1 MIFIS
6 ETNLGHSALPSFKDF
21 TTVADPSK
29 KVCNYGGIAWYV
41 RNSLARHMFQVQFN
55 ESYISFRLK
64 LVPKIVFIGV
74 YVQPE
79 GARHFNI
86 DMFAEVGAL
95 LVDCDQKGLIPYVG
109 GDFNSRPG
117 DFHLINTDTSWI
129 YESNIDS
136 NTNKHGKTL
145 FRDLCCAG
153 KVKPING
160 MKYYGRT
167 FDNNFTFI
175 RSNGQSQIDFCLTNS
190 TGRRNVK
197 NFQILVNDWHISD
210 HRPISLEIE
219 TECKTDLGWLL
230 KRANDLNSSSS
241 DSVNEVHQ
249 FRGNFDYEAM
259 ELELLQQQDR
269 IERAIEIKLQNDDVQ
284 GAIDTL
290 DVCLKDVHKNH
301 KIKRMKQP
309 SQRADF
315 TVVNKAFDEYVKGL
329 SDEHVPEAKVQEL
342 LDKYVTARKS
352 LTTEVMKK
360 DAEVWVD
367 VLKKND
373 AKSFWKLVDWKG
385 NLKQN
390 KALNSP
396 SIQQFEVFFEELYK
410 CKNKRELID
419 IMEIHTNKSVDAL
432 DKPIDDEEVKT
443 AFKSMKKSGFDY
455 NLPVLSILVTYFTLM
470 VVNIMNAIFHVKY
483 PISLA
488 FSLLSLI
495 PKKGNLMLP
504 KNFRGIQMMKSF
516 AVLFDRIITNRL
528 KSWLNFNVDQTAFQ
542 KLKSTLIHIFTLR
555 ILIDIAKKQKVT
567 LYIGSVDI
575 EKAFDHVPRSL
586 LLKKLVTIGV
596 GRLMLFALKEIY
608 MFSVCVIKFQDELSD
623 TFRMYRGVRQGAA
636 SSVLLFNAFM
646 DGLFNHLEGKCS
658 AETLIH
664 TIHALIHADDTIIL
678 STSRESFIHKCNE
691 TIRFFQTN
699 KLNLNIDKSAFLII
713 NPKLNDRKSSLVLNS
728 GVLKYKSS
736 FEYLGVII
744 SDTGVL
750 KNDVNSYVVKKSA
763 NVTVKFTNFCRT
775 NKNAPFHVKLD
786 VLDKCVTSSLLYGCE
801 TWANC
806 ITDVEQPYRSGLKI
820 ALNVRQNLNN
830 EIVHLETGRSPL
842 CGRIKSLQLKFWLFV
857 TTKYMTEFPESA
869 LAKVVKI
876 GIDCNSKY
884 VKYYTDLQAEYT
896 NPTACKMAIDRSY
909 LEHCKSK
916 LIAKNIE
923 DPDSKLGTYYRVNPT
938 LSNNV
943 RNPQI
948 IMEFERELVTRF
960 RTGSHSLAVETGR
973 YSNIIREN
981 RLCSCGNSVQT
992 VWHVVAEC
1000 CETRDIVPNRYN
1012 NLQEVFDDANIYS
1025 VLLAVTRK
1033 LKIRIR

>member
-6 ETNLGHSALPSFKDF
+6 ETNLGHDALPSFKDY

-29 KVCNYGGIAWYV
+29 KICTYGGIAWYV
-41 RNSLARHMFQVQFN
+41 RNSLAKHMFQVQFN
-55 ESYISFRLK
+55 EAYISFRLN
-64 LVPKIVFIGV
+64 LFPNIVFIGV

-79 GARHFNI
+79 GARNFNLH
-86 DMFAEVGAL
+86 MFAEVGAL
-95 LVDCDQKGLIPYVG
+95 LADCNQKGLTPYVG

-117 DFHLINTDTSWI
+117 DLHLINSDIAWT
-129 YESNIDS
+129 YESNIDTK
-136 NTNKHGKTL
+136 TNKHGKTF

-160 MKYYGRT
+160 MKYYGKT

-175 RSNGQSQIDFCLTNS
+175 RSNGQSQIDFCLTNA
-190 TGRRNVK
+190 TGRKMMK
-197 NFQILVNDWHISD
+197 NFTILVDDWHISD

-219 TECKTDLGWLL
+219 TQCKTDVGWLL
-230 KRANDLNSSSS
+230 KRAIDLNSSSS
-241 DSVNEVHQ
+241 DSVNEVRQ
-249 FRGNFDYEAM
+249 FRGNFDYDAM
-259 ELELLQQQDR
+259 QLELLQQQDK
-269 IERAIEIKLQNDDVQ
+269 IERSIEIKLQQNDVQ

-290 DVCLKDVHKNH
+290 DEWLKDVHMKH
-301 KIKRMKQP
+301 KLKRQTHVT
-309 SQRADF
+309 QRANF
-315 TVVNKAFDEYVKGL
+315 AIVNKAFDDYLKGV
-329 SDEHVPEAKVQEL
+329 SDDHVPEAEVQEL
-342 LDKYVTARKS
+342 LERYMNARKS
-352 LTTEVMKK
+352 LTADVMKK
-360 DAEVWVD
+360 DADIWVD

-385 NLKQN
+385 SLKHN

-396 SIQQFEVFFEELYK
+396 SMQQFEVFFEELYK
-410 CKNKRELID
+410 CKNKRELTD
-419 IMEIHTNKSVDAL
+419 IMEINTDKYVEAL
-432 DKPIDDEEVKT
+432 DKPIDDEEVKS

-470 VVNIMNAIFHVKY
+470 VVNIMNAIFFVKY

-528 KSWLNFNVDQTAFQ
+528 KSWLTFNVDQTAFQ

-555 ILIDIAKKQKVT
+555 ILIEVARKQNVT

-586 LLKKLVTIGV
+586 LLKKLVKLGV

-608 MFSVCVIKFQDELSD
+608 MYSVCVIKFQGELSD

-646 DGLFNHLEGKCS
+646 DGLFQHLESKCS
-658 AETLIH
+658 IETLIH

-678 STSRESFIHKCNE
+678 STSREKFIYKCNE
-691 TIRFFQTN
+691 TVHFFQSN

-713 NPKLNDRKSSLVLNS
+713 NPKANDRKSSIVLNS

-750 KNDVNSYVVKKSA
+750 KEDVKRYVEKKSA
-763 NVTVKFTNFCRT
+763 NVTVKFTNFCKM
-775 NKNAPFHVKLD
+775 NNNAPFHVKLD

-801 TWANC
+801 TWANYS
-806 ITDVEQPYRSGLKI
+806 TDVEQPYRSGLKM

-830 EIVHLETGRSPL
+830 EIVHVETGKFPL
-842 CGRIKSLQLKFWLFV
+842 SGKIKSLQLKFWLFV
-857 TTKYMTEFPESA
+857 IDKYMVDFPESA

-876 GIDCNSKY
+876 GLDCNIKY
-884 VKYYTDLQAEYT
+884 LKHYIDLQAEYE
-896 NPTACKMAIDRSY
+896 NPAACKETIDKKF
-909 LEHCKSK
+909 LELYEAKM
-916 LIAKNIE
+916 IAKHNQ

-938 LSNNV
+938 LTSNV
-943 RNPQI
+943 QNPQKC
-948 IMEFERELVTRF
+948 MELERELITRF

-981 RLCSCGNSVQT
+981 RLCSCGNGVQT
-992 VWHVVAEC
+992 VWHVVSEC
-1000 CETRDIVPNRYN
+1000 CETRDIVPNTYN
-1012 NLQEVFDDANIYS
+1012 NLREIFDDANLYGT
-1025 VLLAVTRK
+1025 LLAITRK
-1033 LKIRIR
+1033 LKVRIR